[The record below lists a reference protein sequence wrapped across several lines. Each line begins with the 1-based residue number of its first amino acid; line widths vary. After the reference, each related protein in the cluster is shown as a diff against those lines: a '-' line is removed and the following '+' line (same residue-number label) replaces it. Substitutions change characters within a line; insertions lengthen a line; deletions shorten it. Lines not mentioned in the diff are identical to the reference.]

1 MCADSHQARTI
12 RYAAALV
19 ECYRSDVEPTTAP
32 TYPHGRLTEAIIG
45 AFFDVY
51 NGLRSGL
58 RENVY
63 ERAMVLALRDR
74 GIAVEQQVG
83 MTVCFGDRPIGT
95 FRADLVVANTVL
107 VELKALPT
115 IERDHIAQTLN
126 ALRATGLEVGLILN
140 FGPKP
145 QIKRVIYTRKDEAP
159 AET

>member
-1 MCADSHQARTI
+1 MD
-12 RYAAALV
+12 
-19 ECYRSDVEPTTAP
+19 RSVGT
-32 TYPHGRLTEAIIG
+32 TYPHAHLTEAIIG

-51 NGLRSGL
+51 NDLCSGL
-58 RENVY
+58 RESVY

-83 MTVCFGDRPIGT
+83 MRVHFGDRPVGT
-95 FRADLVVANTVL
+95 FRADLVVAQTVL

-126 ALRATGLEVGLILN
+126 ALRASGLEVGLILN
-140 FGPKP
+140 FGPKA

-159 AET
+159 VQP

>member
-1 MCADSHQARTI
+1 VSRKL
-12 RYAAALV
+12 AAI
-19 ECYRSDVEPTTAP
+19 
-32 TYPHGRLTEAIIG
+32 YPHAHLTETIIG

-51 NGLRSGL
+51 NALRPGL

-83 MTVCFGDRPIGT
+83 MKVRFGDRTVGT

-115 IERDHIAQTLN
+115 IERDHITQTLN
-126 ALRATGLEVGLILN
+126 ALRASGLHVGLILN
-140 FGPKP
+140 FGPKA
-145 QIKRVIYTRKDEAP
+145 QIKRVIFTRKDEAP
-159 AET
+159 AQV